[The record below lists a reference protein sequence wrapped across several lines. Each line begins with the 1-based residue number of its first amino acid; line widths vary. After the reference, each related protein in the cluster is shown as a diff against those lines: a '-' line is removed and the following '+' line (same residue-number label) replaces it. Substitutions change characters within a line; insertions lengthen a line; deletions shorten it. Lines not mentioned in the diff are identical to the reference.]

1 MDEMIRAV
9 TVYAIP
15 LIFAITL
22 HEAAHAFAAKRF
34 GDSTA
39 FVAGRMTLDPLKH
52 IDPFGTIA
60 MPLLLYFG
68 TQGAFTFGYAKPV
81 PVDFGALRK
90 PRLHSALVA
99 FAGPA
104 SNLVMGL
111 GWLLLSLIAM
121 NYSGRGDFLHE
132 VAVAGV
138 KVNLLIFAFNLIPI
152 LPLDGGRILNSML
165 PRALAYRFS
174 QLERYG
180 FIIVLALVFLR
191 MLDWWIVGLQ
201 NLGLQLL
208 LLVSMPVQL
217 LLG

>member
-9 TVYAIP
+9 TVYALP

-22 HEAAHAFAAKRF
+22 HEAAHAFAAKRY
-34 GDSTA
+34 GDATA
-39 FVAGRMTLDPLKH
+39 FVAGRMTLDPFKH
-52 IDPFGTIA
+52 IDPFGTVA

-99 FAGPA
+99 FAGPGA
-104 SNLVMGL
+104 NLIMAF
-111 GWLLLSLIAM
+111 GWLLLATIVEHQ
-121 NYSGRGDFLHE
+121 SGASGFLFE
-132 VAVAGV
+132 MSEAGIR
-138 KVNLLIFAFNLIPI
+138 VNLLMFAFNLIPI

-201 NLGLQLL
+201 NIA
-208 LLVSMPVQL
+208 LLVLQVVALPL
-217 LLG
+217 LFLFR

>member
-1 MDEMIRAV
+1 MDELIRTV
-9 TVYAIP
+9 TVYALP

-22 HEAAHAFAAKRF
+22 HEAAHAFAAKRY
-34 GDSTA
+34 GDATA
-39 FVAGRMTLDPLKH
+39 FVAGRMTLDPFKH

-81 PVDFGALRK
+81 PVDFGALRN

-99 FAGPA
+99 FAGPGV
-104 SNLVMGL
+104 NLVMAL
-111 GWLLLSLIAM
+111 GWLVLATVLA
-121 NYSGRGDFLHE
+121 NYSGSGDFLHE
-132 VAVAGV
+132 VSVAGV
-138 KVNLLIFAFNLIPI
+138 KVNLLMFAFNLIPI

-165 PRALAYRFS
+165 PRKLAYQFS

-191 MLDWWIVGLQ
+191 MLDWWIIGLQ
-201 NLGLQLL
+201 NIAFQVLLALTLPLQFLF
-208 LLVSMPVQL
+208 
-217 LLG
+217 G

>member
-9 TVYAIP
+9 TVYALP

-22 HEAAHAFAAKRF
+22 HEAAHAFAAKRY
-34 GDSTA
+34 GDATA
-39 FVAGRMTLDPLKH
+39 FVAGRMTLDPFKH
-52 IDPFGTIA
+52 IDPFGTVA

-104 SNLVMGL
+104 ANLVMAL
-111 GWLLLSLIAM
+111 GWLILATVLA
-121 NYSGRGDFLHE
+121 NYSGSGDYLHE
-132 VAVAGV
+132 VSIAGV
-138 KVNLLIFAFNLIPI
+138 KVNLLMFAFNLIPI

-165 PRALAYRFS
+165 PLKLAIPFS

-191 MLDWWIVGLQ
+191 MLDWWIIGLQ
-201 NLGLQLL
+201 NIALQVLLVVSLPLQLL
-208 LLVSMPVQL
+208 F
-217 LLG
+217 G

>member
-1 MDEMIRAV
+1 MIRAV

-22 HEAAHAFAAKRF
+22 HEAAHAFAAKRY
-34 GDSTA
+34 GDATA
-39 FVAGRMTLDPLKH
+39 FVAGRMTLDPFKH
-52 IDPFGTIA
+52 IDPFGTVA

-81 PVDFGALRK
+81 PVDFNALRN

-104 SNLVMGL
+104 ANLVMAF
-111 GWLLLSLIAM
+111 GWLIMWQLLV

-138 KVNLLIFAFNLIPI
+138 KVNLLMFAFNLIPI
-152 LPLDGGRILNSML
+152 LPLDGGRILNSAL
-165 PRALAYRFS
+165 PRKLAYRFS

-191 MLDWWIVGLQ
+191 MLDFWIIGLQ
-201 NLGLQLL
+201 SFALQFLQVLL
-208 LLVSMPVQL
+208 LPLQFL
-217 LLG
+217 FG

>member
-22 HEAAHAFAAKRF
+22 HEAAHAFAAKRY
-34 GDSTA
+34 GDATA
-39 FVAGRMTLDPLKH
+39 FVAGRMTLDPFKH
-52 IDPFGTIA
+52 IDPFGTVA

-81 PVDFGALRK
+81 PVDFNALRN

-104 SNLVMGL
+104 ANLVMAF
-111 GWLLLSLIAM
+111 GWLIMWQLLV
-121 NYSGRGDFLHE
+121 NHSGRGDFLHE

-138 KVNLLIFAFNLIPI
+138 KVNLLMFAFNLIPI
-152 LPLDGGRILNSML
+152 LPLDGGRILNSAL
-165 PRALAYRFS
+165 PRKLAYRFS

-191 MLDWWIVGLQ
+191 MLDFWIIGLQ
-201 NLGLQLL
+201 SFALQFLQVLL
-208 LLVSMPVQL
+208 LPLQFL
-217 LLG
+217 FG